1 MAGLESYRV
10 GACRIIPALPTV
22 TMENYLSVAV
32 SGGLAN
38 INLTTHYPC
47 FLSENDDNTIRS
59 GKEEMLS
66 LRYPF
71 I

>member
-47 FLSENDDNTIRS
+47 FFYQRMMIILFVVGR
-59 GKEEMLS
+59 K
-66 LRYPF
+66 RC
-71 I
+71 